1 MTVRQCLSTGLIAAL
16 MTGMVP
22 ATTWAAGPTEAQ
34 KTTTANLHLAI
45 ARAAVESA
53 HDASLQML
61 PTRPTATDP
70 NVRKQSSGGGHAMMV
85 MTIIGSLVGVAAT
98 VYMVKELQKT
108 EKQATT
114 QNQ

>member
-22 ATTWAAGPTEAQ
+22 ATTWAAGPSESQ
-34 KTTTANLHLAI
+34 KTTGNLHLAI
-45 ARAAVESA
+45 ARVAAESA

-61 PTRPTATDP
+61 PARPTGTDP

-108 EKQATT
+108 TKQATT